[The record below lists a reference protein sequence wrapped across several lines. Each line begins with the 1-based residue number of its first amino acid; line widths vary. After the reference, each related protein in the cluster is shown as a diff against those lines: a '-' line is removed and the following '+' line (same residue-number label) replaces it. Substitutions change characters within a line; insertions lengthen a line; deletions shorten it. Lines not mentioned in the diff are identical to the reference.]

1 MLRCIQGN
9 AEDDEYEG
17 GISFET
23 TDAFHDVC
31 SYLKAVLLHEDQE
44 GMEKIRVYFGK
55 EETIFEELLEYVK
68 GKMQAYYQ
76 MAPIRKM
83 EITAPDKVQGTLGKI
98 LDNFVFRYYP
108 KFFIK
113 HYDELGFED
122 VTDMLDVAFTLENL
136 TTYVVKANYTKEAM
150 QEALASLT
158 YLTEQ
163 TCAYL
168 AGRIDQNFEQMKLTI
183 IMKQLDEN

>member
-1 MLRCIQGN
+1 M
-9 AEDDEYEG
+9 
-17 GISFET
+17 
-23 TDAFHDVC
+23 
-31 SYLKAVLLHEDQE
+31 
-44 GMEKIRVYFGK
+44 
-55 EETIFEELLEYVK
+55 
-68 GKMQAYYQ
+68 
-76 MAPIRKM
+76 
-83 EITAPDKVQGTLGKI
+83 
-98 LDNFVFRYYP
+98 
-108 KFFIK
+108 
-113 HYDELGFED
+113 
-122 VTDMLDVAFTLENL
+122 TDMLDVAFTLENL